1 MIQIYLWHNVIWLQ
15 RWSSQRMGQ
24 KQAILESFFCS
35 IISGAGTS
43 PTHSKSYYNRYIILR
58 IYMSNRYM
66 FFFIA
71 QFFTRQLIFILD
83 YGICIFSCSH
93 HWAYQLPH
101 KCKIRVC
108 CPRSSPDLGTCGHLR
123 YNPNFGCVYFPL
135 FSGRHWH
142 WNDILWGKS

>member
-24 KQAILESFFCS
+24 KQAILESFFCFNLG
-35 IISGAGTS
+35 GAGTS

-58 IYMSNRYM
+58 TYMTIM
-66 FFFIA
+66 FIL
-71 QFFTRQLIFILD
+71 QGSFFTRQIIFILD
-83 YGICIFSCSH
+83 HWVRSLSCPH

-101 KCKIRVC
+101 NWKIRVC
-108 CPRSSPDLGTCGHLR
+108 CSRSTPDLVTCGHLR